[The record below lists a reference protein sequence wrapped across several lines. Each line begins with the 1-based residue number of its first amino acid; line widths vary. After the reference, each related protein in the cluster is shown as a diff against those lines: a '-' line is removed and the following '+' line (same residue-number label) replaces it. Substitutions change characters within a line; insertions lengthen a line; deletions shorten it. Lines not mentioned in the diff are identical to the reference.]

1 MPDGSVYYL
10 NNSKMNTVYN
20 WDCSTVDVIPQMG
33 ENTNVVY
40 RVHWRLT
47 ASSDGYYTSDI
58 GVEELTVDEISSFI
72 PFEELTQQQVIEWV
86 QESMGEE
93 KVNDIKAK
101 LEQMLE
107 AEINP
112 EYVTMTIPNI
122 L

>member
-47 ASSDGYYTSDI
+47 ASSDGYYESDI
-58 GVEELTVDEISSFI
+58 GVEELTTEEISSFI
-72 PFEELTQQQVIEWV
+72 PFEELTQEQVIDWV
-86 QESMGEE
+86 EESMGEE
-93 KVNDIKAK
+93 RVSDIKVK
-101 LEQMLE
+101 LEEMLY
-107 AEINP
+107 AQINP